1 MIGVSVRNANPD
13 GVEDMAPMSPEQ
25 LTEQLTTFSQ
35 ERLITEVMTMWTEL
49 GEMERSL
56 AMSRQRA
63 RALDSELGELR
74 ARGVGRGDVAELR
87 ERFRVAEA
95 RRAQL
100 ETMLENERVRRSDL
114 EELVGGGRLDELQ
127 RENVR
132 SIQRE
137 EEYMLLILDMEGKID
152 QLVALVE
159 ELQNRDAA

>member
-1 MIGVSVRNANPD
+1 VIGVSVRNADPD

>member
-1 MIGVSVRNANPD
+1 
-13 GVEDMAPMSPEQ
+13 
-25 LTEQLTTFSQ
+25 
-35 ERLITEVMTMWTEL
+35 
-49 GEMERSL
+49 
-56 AMSRQRA
+56 
-63 RALDSELGELR
+63 
-74 ARGVGRGDVAELR
+74 
-87 ERFRVAEA
+87 
-95 RRAQL
+95 
-100 ETMLENERVRRSDL
+100 MLENERVRRSDL

>member
-1 MIGVSVRNANPD
+1 VIGVSVRNADPD

-25 LTEQLTTFSQ
+25 LTEHLTTFSQ

-56 AMSRQRA
+56 AMTRQRA

-114 EELVGGGRLDELQ
+114 EDLVGGGRLDELQ

>member
-1 MIGVSVRNANPD
+1 MIGVSVRNADPD

-87 ERFRVAEA
+87 ERFQVAEA

>member
-1 MIGVSVRNANPD
+1 VIGVSVRNADAD

>member
-1 MIGVSVRNANPD
+1 
-13 GVEDMAPMSPEQ
+13 MSPEQ
-25 LTEQLTTFSQ
+25 LTEHLATFSQ

-87 ERFRVAEA
+87 ERFQVAEA

>member
-1 MIGVSVRNANPD
+1 
-13 GVEDMAPMSPEQ
+13 MSPEQ

-87 ERFRVAEA
+87 ERFRVGES

>member
-1 MIGVSVRNANPD
+1 MIGVSVRNADPD

-25 LTEQLTTFSQ
+25 LTEHLPTFSQ

-56 AMSRQRA
+56 AMTRQRA

>member
-1 MIGVSVRNANPD
+1 
-13 GVEDMAPMSPEQ
+13 MSPEQ

>member
-1 MIGVSVRNANPD
+1 
-13 GVEDMAPMSPEQ
+13 
-25 LTEQLTTFSQ
+25 
-35 ERLITEVMTMWTEL
+35 MWTEL

-87 ERFRVAEA
+87 ERFQVAEA

-137 EEYMLLILDMEGKID
+137 EEYMLLILDMEGNID

>member
-1 MIGVSVRNANPD
+1 MIGVSVRNADPD